1 MWQIFYWILLL
12 SVLNGY
18 AEKQSKAKF
27 LKILSLKRYLKKWQN
42 LTHCGMLLNPDPGSI

>member
-18 AEKQSKAKF
+18 AEKQSKAK
-27 LKILSLKRYLKKWQN
+27 LKNFKPKKIYYLV
-42 LTHCGMLLNPDPGSI
+42 I